1 MVQSMV
7 GTAAERIKEA
17 ARRRFLKDGFE
28 ETSMDVI
35 AREARVSKQ
44 SMYDIYAT
52 KLDLFGAVIGEV
64 IESVPIEIVVESV
77 PDGSEPITVISDF
90 VRSFFNVFLSS
101 ENLGIVR
108 AQLVAARCFPHLA
121 KELQDRLT
129 FSASAMANYLASLMK
144 DRIVQQFD
152 PLLLT
157 RRFGGTAVQGTRYV
171 MGFRLPD
178 TDEQHRL
185 THYTVD
191 LLLNGYRV
199 VASTHDWSM
208 EADTEASALAEQAR
222 PALRISPERIDH
234 LLNAAADEFLGQGYR
249 GAKIEQIVRASGI
262 GAATIYRQFGNKKG
276 LFRQVLCH
284 LGGALLD
291 DDTLPRAGQTI
302 DATLRA
308 LARWILDRH
317 LAPGSLSFRRLIIS
331 EAERF
336 PDVARWVYDREVAFT
351 TAILSQ
357 RLIEFGLPAPTPL
370 AARTFY
376 TLATYSLRFVVTSEN
391 PDSSQRDACSAEAA
405 MLFLYGA
412 KIRRDA
418 KMP

>member
-1 MVQSMV
+1 MV
-7 GTAAERIKEA
+7 GTAAERIKKA

-28 ETSMDVI
+28 ETSMDLI

-44 SMYDIYAT
+44 SMYEVYAT
-52 KLDLFGAVIGEV
+52 KLDLFEVIIGEV
-64 IESVPIEIVVESV
+64 IASVPTEVVMGPA
-77 PDGSEPITVISDF
+77 PDDREPMAVMTDF
-90 VRSFFNVFLSS
+90 VRHFFRIFLTP
-101 ENLGIVR
+101 ENLGITR

-121 KELQDRLT
+121 AELQDRLT
-129 FSASAMANYLASLMK
+129 ISASAMANYLASLMQ
-144 DRIVQQFD
+144 DQILQQFD

-157 RRFGGTAVQGTRYV
+157 RRLAGTAVQGTRYV
-171 MGFRLPD
+171 MGFPLPD
-178 TDEQHRL
+178 SDEQRRL
-185 THYTVD
+185 THYTID
-191 LLLNGYRV
+191 LLLNGYHAV
-199 VASTHDWSM
+199 IPTHDWSA
-208 EADTEASALAEQAR
+208 EADADASPLAEQAR
-222 PALRISPERIDH
+222 PAIRMSPERINH

-249 GAKIEQIVRASGI
+249 GAKIEHIVRASGI

-284 LGGALLD
+284 LGGALLNAE
-291 DDTLPRAGQTI
+291 TPPPTGPTI
-302 DATLRA
+302 DATLQE

-336 PDVARWVYDREVAFT
+336 PDVARWVYDREVALT
-351 TAILSQ
+351 AAILSQ

-391 PDSSQRDACSAEAA
+391 PDLSQRDVLSAEAA
-405 MLFLYGA
+405 TLFLYGA
-412 KIRRDA
+412 KMRR
-418 KMP
+418 